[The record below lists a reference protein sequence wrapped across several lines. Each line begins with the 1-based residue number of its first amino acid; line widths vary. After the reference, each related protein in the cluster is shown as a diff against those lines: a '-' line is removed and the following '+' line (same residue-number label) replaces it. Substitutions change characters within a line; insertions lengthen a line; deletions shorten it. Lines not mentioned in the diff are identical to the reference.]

1 MSIFKQGTF
10 QTFANMTPAQIETKR
25 QLMAAMMPKY
35 GDVDYV
41 GEGLGQLFTGI
52 ARGAAHRKLDKAE
65 GEGRKTAEEA
75 FKRLFG
81 TANSA
86 GSADVQGPLSVLGV
100 APITPVDPS
109 NPEAI
114 ASDAM
119 TALGKGATAEGIKA
133 GLVARGMPEHIAEG
147 FVMNFQDESG
157 LNPAINEVAPLVP
170 GSRGGFGLAQWT
182 GPRRKALEAFAAER
196 GMPVSDPGVQM
207 DFLMTELQGP
217 EAAAW
222 SKISGAGT
230 SGEAAAAIVNNFL
243 RPAEE
248 HRTRREA
255 AYLGGAAPSGGQG
268 GIPMAELQLAMANP
282 WLMSDPGMAS
292 IIQAEFQRQTQ
303 QADPMYQLQLQKA
316 QLDLEKAQ
324 QPEGPPEEFATRMF
338 TLNSLGVDPQSEEG
352 KVYLMTGKLPE
363 ANGGQTT
370 QYGTTLQFF
379 TKDGKLRAGVIGND
393 GTMKEVPPPDG
404 GDWATG
410 VDKVDAGTKW
420 IFYDKRTGQMVGEE
434 PKDLRGAESEKA
446 IGAAEG
452 EAAGKAVTGL
462 SGTIAQAD
470 EAIALIDSITADP
483 ALPGIT
489 GMVQGR
495 LPPLSQAGTDLNVKI
510 TQLQGKAFL
519 EAFESL
525 KGGGAITE
533 REGQAATD
541 AMARLNRAQS
551 TEAYIAALNELKAI
565 MQKGVERARAKAGQA
580 GGDPSPQTDAEMG
593 VPGAP
598 AVGTIEDGWEYI
610 GGDPAQ
616 PESWRKVQ

>member
-324 QPEGPPEEFATRMF
+324 QPEGPPEEFSTRMF
-338 TLNSLGVDPQSEEG
+338 TLNSLGIDPQSEEG

-363 ANGGQTT
+363 KPDVGYRTLSPEEVAQLGLPPGAAYQVGADGKISQIGGGGTNVTVNNGG
-370 QYGTTLQFF
+370 GPEL
-379 TKDGKLRAGVIGND
+379 GKLSTDYGYVLDPETGMPRID
-393 GTMKEVPPPDG
+393 P
-404 GDWATG
+404 ATG
-410 VDKVDAGTKW
+410 LPVAAPVPGSPAANEAAAAAKKAELAGGNAMTATDVVTSAAARAREAAKARSVGG
-420 IFYDKRTGQMVGEE
+420 IFGQVAAINPSSPNAELYRQVEVLKSNAKIENLTSMRAASPTG
-434 PKDLRGAESEKA
+434 GALGSVTEKESEMLAAKS
-446 IGAAEG
+446 GA
-452 EAAGKAVTGL
+452 L
-462 SGTIAQAD
+462 
-470 EAIALIDSITADP
+470 DP
-483 ALPGIT
+483 ASPNFERDLDDYERTLLRIVHGKE
-489 GMVQGR
+489 
-495 LPPLSQAGTDLNVKI
+495 AGD
-510 TQLQGKAFL
+510 
-519 EAFESL
+519 
-525 KGGGAITE
+525 AIFDAT
-533 REGQAATD
+533 RDSAAQPD
-541 AMARLNRAQS
+541 A
-551 TEAYIAALNELKAI
+551 
-565 MQKGVERARAKAGQA
+565 
-580 GGDPSPQTDAEMG
+580 
-593 VPGAP
+593 
-598 AVGTIEDGWEYI
+598 DGWQTLPN
-610 GGDPAQ
+610 GV
-616 PESWRKVQ
+616 KVRVKQ